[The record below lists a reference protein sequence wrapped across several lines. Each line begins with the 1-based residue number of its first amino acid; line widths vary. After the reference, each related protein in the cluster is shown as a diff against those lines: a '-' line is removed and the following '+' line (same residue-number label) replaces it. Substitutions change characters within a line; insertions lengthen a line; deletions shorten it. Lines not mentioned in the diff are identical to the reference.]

1 MMNILLTNDDGIQ
14 APGLW
19 TAARVLAGFGS
30 VLVVAPAANQ
40 SGYGMALPPQREVTY
55 SHYDSVPAGLRGV
68 IAFSVAASPATCVQV
83 GLSGAL
89 SQRPIDLVVSG
100 INDALNLGRDVMV
113 SGTAG
118 AAFTAHLL
126 GKPALAVSFDAGR
139 SGIPLWETAG
149 WVLEEV
155 MRSRSWI
162 EELPAPLLN
171 INIPNR
177 SVAELAGIR
186 ITSLSNASCLD
197 RYAIGAR
204 SETTLRISQKPDFR
218 AAEPEPESDAWAVA
232 RGYVSLTPLRM
243 FPDILCG
250 VPWGGAW
257 AFESLPVGAYASA

>member
-1 MMNILLTNDDGIQ
+1 MNILLTNDDGIQ

-40 SGYGMALPPQREVTY
+40 SGYGMALPPQRDVTY
-55 SHYDSVPAGLRGV
+55 SHYDAVSSGLRGV
-68 IAFSVAASPATCVQV
+68 IAFSVTASPATCAQV

-100 INDALNLGRDVMV
+100 VHDAFNLGSDIMF
-113 SGTAG
+113 SGTVG
-118 AAFTAHLL
+118 AALTAHLL

-155 MRSRSWI
+155 MRSRSWS

-177 SVAELAGIR
+177 PIAELAGIR
-186 ITSLSNASCLD
+186 ITSLSSASCLD
-197 RYAIGAR
+197 RYTIGAR
-204 SETTLRISQKPDFR
+204 SETTLRISQKPNFR
-218 AAEPEPESDAWAVA
+218 PSEPESESDAWAVA

-243 FPDILCG
+243 FPDMLCV
-250 VPWGGAW
+250 VPWDGLW
-257 AFESLPVGAYASA
+257 AFESLPIGAHASA